1 MHQKPNSLKILG
13 MPLPEKAKITVTRN
27 DQLLLPLHLDQDG
40 GSYTHGIPSLLSRQ
54 TPTVVTKD

>member
-1 MHQKPNSLKILG
+1 
-13 MPLPEKAKITVTRN
+13 MPLPEKAKISVTRN